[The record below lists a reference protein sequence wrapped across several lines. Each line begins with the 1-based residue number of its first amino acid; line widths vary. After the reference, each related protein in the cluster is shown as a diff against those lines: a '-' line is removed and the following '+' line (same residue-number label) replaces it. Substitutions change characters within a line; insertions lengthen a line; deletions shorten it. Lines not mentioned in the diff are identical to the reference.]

1 MEQVWRVLKDDIN
14 MPDTTVVWF
23 CILANYQ
30 PQDECGPSISEQLA
44 RDPFGVSVLGC

>member
-1 MEQVWRVLKDDIN
+1 MEQVWCMLGDISN

-30 PQDECGPSISEQLA
+30 PEDGCGPSISEQLA
-44 RDPFGVSVLGC
+44 RDPFGVSVLSW